1 MAATR
6 PADRPEPPHGA
17 RLTVCTACPMLCDD
31 VAVGPAASEGSASF
45 GGPASIDGACD
56 HGRQAIAA
64 VLRRH
69 AGMASPDA
77 ERLLPEATIDGRAA
91 SRSEAIRAAVGLLAE
106 ARRVVVTGLADATL
120 SAQRLAASLAERLG
134 GGFDTGSRDGRLL
147 TGPSI
152 ARAGEVT
159 AQWEEL
165 RDRSDLV
172 VLWFTDPVASH
183 PRFVERVLSGDVAG
197 SPRRILSV
205 GPVRPALPE
214 GVACEHLAA
223 ESAESVEL
231 ARAIEAEDDACPR
244 ASRILNAIRSA
255 KCTAIVTG
263 SDDSIGLDRW
273 AVARLVR
280 RLAHRGAAFE
290 IPLGPGILAG
300 GGNAA
305 GAAAVATWRH
315 GAAGAIAAAS
325 DRGGRFEPA
334 EADGERL
341 VARGEVDL
349 LLVVGGLSESMRR
362 AVAAAA
368 RPGAVPGP
376 VVVWI
381 GSDPEKIVPGA
392 MRTVFVRSAAT
403 LLESDGQMLREDGRL
418 VTLRPLVAPDVPA
431 LDDVLGQLQGA
442 MP

>member
-31 VAVGPAASEGSASF
+31 VAVGPAAIDGSASID
-45 GGPASIDGACD
+45 GSSSINGACD
-56 HGRQAIAA
+56 HGRRAIAA
-64 VLRRH
+64 VLGRQ
-69 AGMASPDA
+69 AGMVSSDA
-77 ERLLPEATIDGRAA
+77 EHLPEATIDGRAS

-165 RDRSDLV
+165 RDRADLV
-172 VLWFTDPVASH
+172 VLWFTDPAASH
-183 PRFVERVLSGDVAG
+183 LRFVERFLAGDAAG
-197 SPRRILSV
+197 SPRTILAV

-214 GVACEHLAA
+214 GMACEHLAA

-231 ARAIEAEDDACPR
+231 TRAIEAEDDTCPR
-244 ASRILNAIRSA
+244 TSRILEAIRSA
-255 KCTAIVTG
+255 KCAAFVTG
-263 SDDSIGLDRW
+263 EGDSIGLERW

-280 RLAHRGAAFE
+280 HLAHRGPAFE

-315 GAAGAIAAAS
+315 GAAGAIAAAC
-325 DRGGRFEPA
+325 DLGGRFEPA

-341 VARGEVDL
+341 VARGEADL

-362 AVAAAA
+362 AVAAAT

-376 VVVWI
+376 DVVWI
-381 GSDPEKIVPGA
+381 GADPERIVPGA
-392 MRTVFVRSAAT
+392 RRTVFVRSAGT

-418 VTLRPLVAPDVPA
+418 VTLRPLLASDAPSLEA
-431 LDDVLGQLQGA
+431 VLEQLQEA

>member
-6 PADRPEPPHGA
+6 PADRPEPPQGA

-31 VAVGPAASEGSASF
+31 VAVGPNASAGSASIT
-45 GGPASIDGACD
+45 GSVLISGACD
-56 HGRQAIAA
+56 HGRRAIGA
-64 VLRRH
+64 VLGRH
-69 AGMASPDA
+69 AGMARPDA
-77 ERLLPEATIDGRAA
+77 DRLPEATISGRTA
-91 SRSEAIRAAVGLLAE
+91 SRSEAIRAAVGLLAD

-165 RDRSDLV
+165 RDRADLV
-172 VLWFTDPVASH
+172 VLWFTDPAASH
-183 PRFVERVLSGDVAG
+183 PRFVERFLADDVAG
-197 SPRRILSV
+197 SPRTILSV
-205 GPVRPALPE
+205 GPVRPALPA
-214 GVACEHLAA
+214 GMDCEHLAA
-223 ESAESVEL
+223 EAAESVEL
-231 ARAIEAEDDACPR
+231 ARAIEAEDDARPS
-244 ASRILNAIRSA
+244 ASRILGAIRSA
-255 KCTAIVTG
+255 KCAAIVTG
-263 SDDSIGLDRW
+263 EGDSIGLDRW
-273 AVARLVR
+273 AVARLMR
-280 RLAHRGAAFE
+280 RLAHRGPAFE

-315 GAAGAIAAAS
+315 GAAGAIAAAC

-341 VARGEVDL
+341 VARGDADL
-349 LLVVGGLSESMRR
+349 LLVVGGLSDSMRR
-362 AVAAAA
+362 AVSEATRSQAL
-368 RPGAVPGP
+368 RETD
-376 VVVWI
+376 VVWLGAEPESVVA
-381 GSDPEKIVPGA
+381 GSR
-392 MRTVFVRSAAT
+392 RTVFVRTAGT

-418 VTLRPLVAPDVPA
+418 VTLLPLLAPDSPS
-431 LDDVLGQLQGA
+431 LEDVLARLREDL
-442 MP
+442 P

>member
-6 PADRPEPPHGA
+6 PADRNEPPHGA
-17 RLTVCTACPMLCDD
+17 RPTVCTACPMLCDD
-31 VAVGPAASEGSASF
+31 VAVGSS
-45 GGPASIDGACD
+45 SIEGACD
-56 HGRQAIAA
+56 HGRRAIEA
-64 VLRRH
+64 VLGRH
-69 AGMASPDA
+69 AGITRPDA
-77 ERLLPEATIDGRAA
+77 DRLPEAMIDGRTA
-91 SRSEAIRAAVGLLAE
+91 SRSEAVLAAVGLLAD
-106 ARRVVVTGLADATL
+106 ARRAVVTGLADATL

-165 RDRSDLV
+165 RDRADLV
-172 VLWFTDPVASH
+172 VLYFTDPAATH
-183 PRFVERVLSGDVAG
+183 PRFVERFLAGDVAG
-197 SPRRILSV
+197 SPRTILAV
-205 GPVRPALPE
+205 GPVRPALPV
-214 GVACEHLAA
+214 GMDCEHLAA
-223 ESAESVEL
+223 EAAESVEL
-231 ARAIEAEDDACPR
+231 ARAIEAEDAVCPR
-244 ASRILNAIRSA
+244 ASRILDAIRSA
-255 KCTAIVTG
+255 KCVAIVTAEG
-263 SDDSIGLDRW
+263 DSIGLERW

-280 RLAHRGAAFE
+280 RLAHRGPAFE

-300 GGNAA
+300 GGNAS

-362 AVAAAA
+362 AVSEATRSDALHDAD
-368 RPGAVPGP
+368 
-376 VVVWI
+376 VVWL
-381 GSDPEKIVPGA
+381 GDDPERIVTGSR
-392 MRTVFVRSAAT
+392 RTVFVRTAGT

-418 VTLRPLVAPDVPA
+418 LTLMPLLAPDAPS
-431 LDDVLGQLQGA
+431 LEDVLARLREA
-442 MP
+442 LP